1 VNTSTRSRS
10 VRTAATA
17 ALIGLALTS
26 CGSVDAPIDERD
38 APAPEYVEATGGSL
52 DWRGFGH
59 RFDEEFSATIFV
71 WWDES
76 PLDPDVDVFLLAL
89 HHHWHAPE
97 TAPADGGPDE
107 LDLEHSIA
115 LAFRPTAIR
124 MTSPLEM
131 LIAGV
136 DTAGSTLIEHWTW
149 NAPRIDTVLDER
161 HQVVA
166 RRIVPAAPLSRT
178 RLYQDGEEGNMP
190 APQCLS
196 LMYRADGRRVCL
208 ARSSVDGTVREV
220 RLHPASKG
228 RNRVVIAP
236 GDVPPDTET
245 QNYGH
250 VRDLV
255 SPETRHGVIDRLV
268 DVPDAGDVSLL
279 LYPGATDRSLA
290 HEEYAFVQIID
301 LDGDGTWDEW
311 LRRTSKDEIDAP
323 EGD

>member
-1 VNTSTRSRS
+1 MNTSTRSRS

-26 CGSVDAPIDERD
+26 CGSVDAPIDEQD
-38 APAPEYVEATGGSL
+38 APAPEYVEASGGSL

-89 HHHWHAPE
+89 HHHWHAPA
-97 TAPADGGPDE
+97 TAPADEGADE

-166 RRIVPAAPLSRT
+166 RRIVPATPLSRT
-178 RLYQDGEEGNMP
+178 RLYQDGVEGSMP

-220 RLHPASKG
+220 PLRPASKG
-228 RNRVVIAP
+228 LSTIAFAP
-236 GDVPPDTET
+236 
-245 QNYGH
+245 
-250 VRDLV
+250 R
-255 SPETRHGVIDRLV
+255 
-268 DVPDAGDVSLL
+268 DVPDDTDTQRFGLLRSLLAPRTRIALIDRHVDAPATGDVTVE
-279 LYPGATDRSLA
+279 LYPLHTSV
-290 HEEYAFVQIID
+290 HEEYAFARIVD
-301 LDGDGTWDEW
+301 RGGDGTWDEW
-311 LRRTSKDEIDAP
+311 SVRTVEQELELESG
-323 EGD
+323 GDD